1 MQKEDSVLLMS
12 TSVNSR
18 YGLIVEE
25 AESSSVDHGGV
36 ERGAGVDDTILRLEL
51 TETDL
56 QKKIFLEI

>member
-1 MQKEDSVLLMS
+1 MVIGQPPSSADMMTKGSFS
-12 TSVNSR
+12 
-18 YGLIVEE
+18 LIEE
-25 AESSSVDHGGV
+25 AESTSVDHGGV